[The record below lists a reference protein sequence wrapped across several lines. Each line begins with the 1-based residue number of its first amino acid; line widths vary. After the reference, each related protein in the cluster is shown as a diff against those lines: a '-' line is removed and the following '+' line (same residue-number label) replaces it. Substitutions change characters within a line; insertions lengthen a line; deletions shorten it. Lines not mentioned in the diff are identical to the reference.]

1 MKIHG
6 NKGFTLIEF
15 VVIISIFAI
24 MAGVA
29 LVNFAGFRSNV
40 GLNNLSHDIAL
51 TIRQAQVFGWSGKTD
66 SLGQNNENVVQL
78 AGNDANGNPVRFADG
93 VYFKYENNA
102 FAKEFILYSKKNSTP
117 GNEYYTEGDDLIMDT
132 ITIQGAN
139 HISAIHYADT
149 KEALLLPP
157 DRIIPEG
164 LGSTGSFSV
173 AFSRPRPEALFF
185 SEQIPL
191 PDLEGAFVGVYISA
205 DGDTTTAEHVITI
218 SRFGEIAVQ

>member
-102 FAKEFILYSKKNSTP
+102 FAKEEIHPLIIISTFIY
-117 GNEYYTEGDDLIMDT
+117 EFF
-132 ITIQGAN
+132 
-139 HISAIHYADT
+139 
-149 KEALLLPP
+149 
-157 DRIIPEG
+157 RIFRG
-164 LGSTGSFSV
+164 CN
-173 AFSRPRPEALFF
+173 A
-185 SEQIPL
+185 
-191 PDLEGAFVGVYISA
+191 
-205 DGDTTTAEHVITI
+205 
-218 SRFGEIAVQ
+218 